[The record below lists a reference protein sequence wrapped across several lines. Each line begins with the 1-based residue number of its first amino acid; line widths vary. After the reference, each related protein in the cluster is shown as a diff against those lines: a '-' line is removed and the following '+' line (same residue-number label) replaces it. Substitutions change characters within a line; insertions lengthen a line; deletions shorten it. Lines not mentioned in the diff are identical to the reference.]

1 MAPPPATNLPDP
13 ADDWAVRTE
22 SRLLVEAQRLAPD
35 MGWTWRTAWA
45 AGAAIGMS
53 RGETELLVPAG
64 PRDLAALHSRA
75 CNTAALAALAAVDP
89 VGLKVRERIRRGV
102 FAWLDAAVETEAAAR
117 RWAGFLA
124 LPTHAALGL
133 RLAWESADVLW
144 IWAGDR
150 ATDENHYSKRAL
162 LAGILIGTLMVR
174 LADGQ
179 APAEAHLDR
188 RIEGVMNFERLKGRL
203 GRLRLGDWTA
213 AILGRLRYGGL

>member
-1 MAPPPATNLPDP
+1 MAPPPTTNLPDP

-22 SRLLVEAQRLAPD
+22 SRLLAEALRLAPD
-35 MGWTWRTAWA
+35 QGWTWHMAWA

-53 RGETELLVPAG
+53 RGETELVLPEG
-64 PRDLAALHSRA
+64 SRDLAALHSRA
-75 CNTAALAALAAVDP
+75 CNAAALAVLADVDP
-89 VGLKVRERIRRGV
+89 AGLKVRERIRRGV
-102 FAWLDAAVETEAAAR
+102 LAWLDAALETEAATR
-117 RWAGFLA
+117 RWAGFLT

-144 IWAGDR
+144 VWAGDR

-174 LADGQ
+174 LADDQ
-179 APAEAHLDR
+179 AAAEAHLDR
-188 RIEGVMNFERLKGRL
+188 RIEGVMTFERLKGRV

-213 AILGRLRYGGL
+213 ATLGRLRYGAF